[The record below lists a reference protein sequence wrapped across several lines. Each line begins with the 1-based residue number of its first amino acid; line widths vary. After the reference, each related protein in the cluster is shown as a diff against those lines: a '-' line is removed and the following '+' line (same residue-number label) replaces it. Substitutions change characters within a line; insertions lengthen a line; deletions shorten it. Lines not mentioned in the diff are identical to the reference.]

1 MTADTPATDPLTARY
16 AGTVELGQAPAV
28 LVVDYTAEFVDAP
41 EMDPTLDC
49 NPRDATA
56 RAKELVAAARAAGH
70 PVVWSR
76 NSVESPHGRESW
88 TWTHTPGQ
96 RPHERAGEIVGLDV
110 APDEYVVTKT
120 KPSVLFGT
128 PLVAFL
134 VARRIDTLVVCG
146 GTTSGCV
153 RATVVDAFSYNYR
166 VAVAGDACFD
176 RDQQSHDVSL
186 KDVGAKYARV
196 TTVDDACGYLSAT
209 VGR

>member
-1 MTADTPATDPLTARY
+1 MTTNAPAPDALAARY
-16 AGTVELGQAPAV
+16 AGTVELGLAPAV
-28 LVVDYTAEFVDAP
+28 LVVDFTAEFVDAP
-41 EMDPTLDC
+41 EMDPALRC
-49 NPRDATA
+49 NPADATA
-56 RAKELVAAARAAGH
+56 RARELVEAARGAGH

-96 RPHERAGEIVGLDV
+96 RPHDRAGEIMGLDV
-110 APDEYVVTKT
+110 ADGDYVVTKT
-120 KPSVLFGT
+120 KPSVFFGT

-166 VAVAGDACFD
+166 VAVTGDACFD

-196 TTVDDACGYLSAT
+196 TTVADACRYLADAPS
-209 VGR
+209 G